1 MANLMPKPKSG
12 RLCKFND
19 MQRAKWQLLLLLL
32 YHEKCMKFISKREET
47 CFMGS
52 LYFQ

>member
-1 MANLMPKPKSG
+1 MANLMPTPKSG
-12 RLCKFND
+12 RPCKFYD
-19 MQRAKWQLLLLLL
+19 MQRAEVPASIITTLPRKM
-32 YHEKCMKFISKREET
+32 HEVYKQEEET